1 MLYSSRSDEM
11 EMKWLRIKDDTV
23 KFEPSVS
30 LHGDVLLRCRHLC
43 RESKDDNKQERVT
56 SVFRVAFNTGYVQ
69 RDSLILQREELDGT
83 GSRSKFQDSFR
94 VELYFKEEQ
103 NQDGESHEDHNAT
116 AAIKPFWDHVD
127 RRKRRLQKIAR
138 KKRKEEARKKSVAAV
153 KDNNITTPKVIR
165 SKDAFSLGDLPDD
178 EEVEFDPTESENSS
192 KTSSSPTP
200 ELKKTKKIATEE
212 NSNPSPKS
220 ELKRLE
226 KIEEKLGLTKEEE
239 KEERRKIEDEDTPPS
254 SPFDVDAELKKLE
267 ISAST
272 LDHDIDGILGD
283 IDLDDDALNTTNTT
297 TTGGI
302 EEDDPD
308 LGDLE
313 DYLKTFEN
321 T

>member
-1 MLYSSRSDEM
+1 MYSSRSEKDL
-11 EMKWLRIKDDTV
+11 KWLRIKDDTV
-23 KFEPSVS
+23 KFEPNVS

-43 RESKDDNKQERVT
+43 RKSKDDDDEQERVT

-83 GSRSKFQDSFR
+83 GSRSKFQDAFR
-94 VELYFKEEQ
+94 VELYFQEEQ
-103 NQDGESHEDHNAT
+103 SEDSGTHEDHNAA

-127 RRKRRLQKIAR
+127 RRKRRLQRMAR
-138 KKRKEEARKKSVAAV
+138 KKREEVKKSKAAV
-153 KDNNITTPKVIR
+153 KDDDKISTPKIVR

-192 KTSSSPTP
+192 KTSTP
-200 ELKKTKKIATEE
+200 ELKRLETNNKIATEG
-212 NSNPSPKS
+212 SSDSSPKS

-239 KEERRKIEDEDTPPS
+239 RRKIEGEDTPPS

-272 LDHDIDGILGD
+272 LDNDIDGILGD
-283 IDLDDDALNTTNTT
+283 IDLDDDALNTTTT
-297 TTGGI
+297 GI

-321 T
+321 A

>member
-1 MLYSSRSDEM
+1 MLYSSRSDET

-127 RRKRRLQKIAR
+127 RRKRRLQRIAR
-138 KKRKEEARKKSVAAV
+138 KKREEVKKSKAAV
-153 KDNNITTPKVIR
+153 KDDDDKISTPKIVR

-192 KTSSSPTP
+192 KTSTP
-200 ELKKTKKIATEE
+200 ELKRLETNNKIATEG
-212 NSNPSPKS
+212 SSDSSPKS

-239 KEERRKIEDEDTPPS
+239 RRKIEGEDTPPS

-272 LDHDIDGILGD
+272 LDNDIDGILGD
-283 IDLDDDALNTTNTT
+283 IDLDDDALNTT
-297 TTGGI
+297 TTGI
-302 EEDDPD
+302 EDDPD

-321 T
+321 S